1 MPAAAC
7 YTRPSVKAA
16 QQQLLGG
23 SRTSRAGHAPPV
35 GSCWCRQDQARGR
48 TGYPISLALYQV
60 LPVPASFFGAPACA
74 RVPPAPAFLL
84 PCLPAASCP
93 HSSALSARLFTSLF
107 LAQTAV
113 AFHAFCSTLTSHHP
127 TFPHFSFSSGF
138 SQFRCPLP
146 TAPILRPACAWQ
158 TVSPQSWPCFPA
170 LSLLPAAG
178 DGPCAPPGVGS
189 SQPTSPS
196 PSFCQGHPEAEE
208 MLVLAQ
214 RQGKEHVM

>member
-1 MPAAAC
+1 MGAGPWEGGQGLRPSTPRCPLCCSSLFRPLAPGREKRRPVRQHGFPARRGVPAAAC

-146 TAPILRPACAWQ
+146 TAPI
-158 TVSPQSWPCFPA
+158 
-170 LSLLPAAG
+170 
-178 DGPCAPPGVGS
+178 
-189 SQPTSPS
+189 
-196 PSFCQGHPEAEE
+196 
-208 MLVLAQ
+208 
-214 RQGKEHVM
+214 